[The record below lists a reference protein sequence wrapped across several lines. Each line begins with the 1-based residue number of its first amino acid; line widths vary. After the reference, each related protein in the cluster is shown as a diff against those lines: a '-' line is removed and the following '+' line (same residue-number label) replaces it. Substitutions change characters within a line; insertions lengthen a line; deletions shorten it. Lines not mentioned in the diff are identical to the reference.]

1 MDVRSK
7 SGHTEECKADKRHK
21 ISQYLEKCDREHLYL
36 RPESVFSSHFGSCTD
51 FEGLRAP
58 KKSSPI
64 WRINPSRVIVH
75 MVDDGRCLARR
86 DPTAARDVH
95 CKQNQDHGVVSTT

>member
-36 RPESVFSSHFGSCTD
+36 RPESVSSTNFGSCTD
-51 FEGLRAP
+51 V
-58 KKSSPI
+58 
-64 WRINPSRVIVH
+64 RVSA
-75 MVDDGRCLARR
+75 DFLPLSAD
-86 DPTAARDVH
+86 
-95 CKQNQDHGVVSTT
+95 